1 MPSQKKSARP
11 HGASDN
17 TSANAIPIP
26 MLKQLTILLLLLAL
40 LLPAA
45 QTPSPEFLLQ
55 EAAQAEARA
64 MESRDPQES
73 SDARKEAIE
82 KYEALLE
89 QGFINGPVLEKLGE
103 LHLLQ
108 GEFPQAILALDKALL
123 FNPRSPSLRD
133 NLAYA
138 RRACNVTDIP
148 GPSPNPLKRFLGFSQ
163 RTTVAIALAW
173 AALLLGLLARHTGIA
188 QKPTRNLSI
197 LAFALATLLTITLL
211 YDYHQGQT
219 HTPAV
224 VATQDA
230 VPRKGPGEAYQLL
243 QGNPLPVGTE
253 LAAIRSHGKWTMITL
268 HDGQTAW
275 IPQDSLIQ

>member
-1 MPSQKKSARP
+1 MSKLP
-11 HGASDN
+11 
-17 TSANAIPIP
+17 T
-26 MLKQLTILLLLLAL
+26 TLLLLLAL

-45 QTPSPEFLLQ
+45 QTPSPESLRR

-64 MESRDPQES
+64 MESRDPQTA
-73 SDARKEAIE
+73 SDARKEAIG
-82 KYEALLE
+82 KYESLLE
-89 QGFINGPVLEKLGE
+89 QGYVNGAVLEKLGE

-108 GEFPQAILALDKALL
+108 GEFPQAILALKKAQL
-123 FNPRSPSLRD
+123 FTPRSPSLRD

-138 RRACNVTDIP
+138 RRACNITDIP

-163 RTTVAIALAW
+163 RAVTAIVLAW
-173 AALLLGLLARHTGIA
+173 ATLLLALIVRHSKFA
-188 QKPTRNLSI
+188 QKPARNLAVAAFTLAAI
-197 LAFALATLLTITLL
+197 LTTTLL

-230 VPRKGPGEAYQLL
+230 LPRKGPGEAYQLL
-243 QGNPLPVGTE
+243 QANPLPIGTE
-253 LAAIRSHGKWTMITL
+253 LAAVRSHGKWTMVTL

-275 IPQDSLIQ
+275 IPQDALIQ

>member
-1 MPSQKKSARP
+1 
-11 HGASDN
+11 
-17 TSANAIPIP
+17 
-26 MLKQLTILLLLLAL
+26 MLKQLTILLLFLAL
-40 LLPAA
+40 LLPAVQA
-45 QTPSPEFLLQ
+45 PSPEFLRQ

-64 MESRDPQES
+64 MESRNPQEA
-73 SDARKEAIE
+73 SDARREAIE

-89 QGFINGPVLEKLGE
+89 QGCINGPVLEKLGE

-138 RRACNVTDIP
+138 RRACNITDIP

-163 RTTVAIALAW
+163 RTTAAITLAW
-173 AALLLGLLARHTGIA
+173 TTLLLGLLARHASIA
-188 QKPTRNLSI
+188 QKATRNLSV
-197 LAFALATLLTITLL
+197 LAFALAALLTITLL

-219 HTPAV
+219 HVPAV

-230 VPRKGPGEAYQLL
+230 IPRKGPGEAYQLL

-253 LAAIRSHGKWTMITL
+253 LAAIRSHGKWTMVSL

-275 IPQDSLIQ
+275 IPQDTLIQ

>member
-1 MPSQKKSARP
+1 
-11 HGASDN
+11 
-17 TSANAIPIP
+17 
-26 MLKQLTILLLLLAL
+26 MLKHLTILLLLVAF

-45 QTPSPEFLLQ
+45 QAPSPAILRQ
-55 EAAQAEARA
+55 EAAQAESRA
-64 MESRDPQES
+64 MESRDPQEAF
-73 SDARKEAIE
+73 DARKEALE

-89 QGFINGPVLEKLGE
+89 QGCINGPVLEKLGE

-108 GEFPQAILALDKALL
+108 GEFPQAILALDKAML
-123 FNPRSPSLRD
+123 FNPRSASLRD

-138 RRACNVTDIP
+138 RRACNITDIP

-163 RTTVAIALAW
+163 RAGVAIALAW
-173 AALLLGLLARHTGIA
+173 ATLLLGLLARHTKIA
-188 QKPTRNLSI
+188 QKPTRNLAV
-197 LAFALATLLTITLL
+197 LAFALTVLLTATLL

-230 VPRKGPGEAYQLL
+230 IPRKGPGEAYQLL
-243 QGNPLPVGTE
+243 QGNPLPAGTE
-253 LAAIRSHGKWTMITL
+253 LAAIRSHGKWTMVTL

>member
-1 MPSQKKSARP
+1 MSKY
-11 HGASDN
+11 
-17 TSANAIPIP
+17 
-26 MLKQLTILLLLLAL
+26 LTTLLLLLTL

-45 QTPSPEFLLQ
+45 QTPSPEALRQ

-64 MESRDPQES
+64 MESRDPQAA
-73 SDARKEAIE
+73 SDARKDAIE
-82 KYEALLE
+82 KYESLLE
-89 QGFINGPVLEKLGE
+89 QGYVNGAVLEKLGE

-108 GEFPQAILALDKALL
+108 GEFPQAILALNKAQR

-138 RRACNVTDIP
+138 RRTCNITDIP
-148 GPSPNPLKRFLGFSQ
+148 GPSQNPLKRFLGFSQ
-163 RTTVAIALAW
+163 RAMTAIALAW
-173 AALLLGLLARHTGIA
+173 ATLLLGLLARHTKFA
-188 QKPTRNLSI
+188 PRATRNLAITAFVLGAI
-197 LAFALATLLTITLL
+197 LTTTLL

-219 HTPAV
+219 HAPAV

-230 VPRKGPGEAYQLL
+230 LPRKGPGEAYQLL
-243 QGNPLPVGTE
+243 QANPLPVGTE
-253 LAAIRSHGKWTMITL
+253 LAAVRSHGKWTMVAL

>member
-1 MPSQKKSARP
+1 MSK
-11 HGASDN
+11 
-17 TSANAIPIP
+17 
-26 MLKQLTILLLLLAL
+26 LLTTLLLLLAL

-45 QTPSPEFLLQ
+45 QTPSPESLRR

-64 MESRDPQES
+64 MESRDPQTA
-73 SDARKEAIE
+73 SDARKEAIG
-82 KYEALLE
+82 KYESLLE
-89 QGFINGPVLEKLGE
+89 QGYVNGAVLEKLGE

-108 GEFPQAILALDKALL
+108 GEFPQAILALKKAQL
-123 FNPRSPSLRD
+123 FTPRSPSLRD

-138 RRACNVTDIP
+138 RRACNITDIP

-163 RTTVAIALAW
+163 RAVTAIVLAW
-173 AALLLGLLARHTGIA
+173 ATLLLGLIARHSKFA
-188 QKPTRNLSI
+188 QKPARNLAVA
-197 LAFALATLLTITLL
+197 AFALAAILTTTLL

-230 VPRKGPGEAYQLL
+230 LPRKGPGEAYQLL
-243 QGNPLPVGTE
+243 QANPLPIGTE
-253 LAAIRSHGKWTMITL
+253 LAAVRSHGKWTMVTL

-275 IPQDSLIQ
+275 IPQDALIQ